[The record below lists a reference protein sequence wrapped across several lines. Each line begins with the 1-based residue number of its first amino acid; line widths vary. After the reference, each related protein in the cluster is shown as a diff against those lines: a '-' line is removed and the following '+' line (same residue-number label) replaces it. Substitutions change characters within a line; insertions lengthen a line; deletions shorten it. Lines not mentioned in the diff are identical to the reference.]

1 MVAQWNTVKRRRIWD
16 HTAVNMSNAAA
27 VAHQAVPKPQPT
39 KEWTGMEEAIR
50 ASLEIVAVEPEPEDS
65 DSSDSIDW
73 NELKASADEQG
84 EESESPPL

>member
-1 MVAQWNTVKRRRIWD
+1 
-16 HTAVNMSNAAA
+16 
-27 VAHQAVPKPQPT
+27 
-39 KEWTGMEEAIR
+39 MEEAIR

-65 DSSDSIDW
+65 ESSDSIDW